1 MILPV
6 TKMLAFFNGMNQPV
20 CEKRMWRIS

>member
-6 TKMLAFFNGMNQPV
+6 TKMLAFFTGMNQPV